1 MSQAHDTASI
11 ARIASV
17 AARNPP
23 GPAPVLGDL
32 LRLVEHDLRGV
43 ESLLCAEPLGHSR
56 CASAAASLLD
66 AGGKR
71 LRPALCLLSHRL
83 AGGRPV
89 HAEPV
94 LRLAAGV
101 ELLHSASL
109 LHDDVIDEAAVRRGM
124 PAARVQWGNAVSVIG
139 GDLLLVQSLQTIHAL
154 SDPYLDELTDRTLR
168 AVVEGEIAQLD
179 ARGRLETNEDAFMYI
194 AERKTAS
201 LFILAMV
208 GGARVARG
216 DDRLLASLHEFARWM
231 GLAYQLRDDLLDVCG
246 TPEQL
251 GKAAGQ
257 DLATGCITLPLADV
271 LSSSASLRAAVAAH
285 LEKSAD
291 RSLPA
296 SLASELRHA
305 ASSPDV
311 LARSHALFA
320 DWLARAADA
329 LSGLPEGE
337 ERQILSIAIDFLAAP
352 AAAAVSARERVLHE
366 AS

>member
-1 MSQAHDTASI
+1 MSRAQDTASI
-11 ARIASV
+11 ARIAAV
-17 AARNPP
+17 ASRNPP
-23 GPAPVLGDL
+23 GPAPALSDL
-32 LRLVEHDLRGV
+32 LRVVEHDLRGV
-43 ESLLCAEPLGHSR
+43 ESILAAAPLGPSR
-56 CASAAASLLD
+56 CASAASSLVA

-83 AGGRPV
+83 ASGRSGPV
-89 HAEPV
+89 EPV

-109 LHDDVIDEAAVRRGM
+109 LHDDVIDEAAARRGM
-124 PAARVQWGNAVSVIG
+124 PAARVQWGNAVSVIA

-154 SDPYLDELTDRTLR
+154 SDPYLDELCDRTLR
-168 AVVEGEIAQLD
+168 AVVEGEIAQLE
-179 ARGRLETNEDAFMYI
+179 ARGRLETNEEVFMFI

-208 GGARVARG
+208 GGARVAQG
-216 DDRLLASLHEFARWM
+216 DNRLLASLKEFARWM

-271 LSSSASLRAAVAAH
+271 LSCSASLRAAVSAH
-285 LEKSAD
+285 LESSSE

-296 SLASELRHA
+296 SLANDLRHA
-305 ASSPDV
+305 ACSPNA
-311 LARSHALFA
+311 LARSRTLLAEWLLRASEALC
-320 DWLARAADA
+320 
-329 LSGLPEGE
+329 GLPQGE
-337 ERQILSIAIDFLAAP
+337 ERQILSFSIDFLAAP
-352 AAAAVSARERVLHE
+352 TAPAVSARELALQE
-366 AS
+366 PS